1 MDSLSMNA
9 LVINPLA
16 EISRFY
22 TELTFTAAA
31 QLGGLCEIR
40 SAVLIRRCE
49 SGSVLPREQA
59 GRLR

>member
-1 MDSLSMNA
+1 VANLDIHGLAFNTNA

-31 QLGGLCEIR
+31 QLRASPKSDQLF
-40 SAVLIRRCE
+40 
-49 SGSVLPREQA
+49 
-59 GRLR
+59 